1 MIIALLP
8 YLLRRRAKKNL
19 TQLKR
24 TQEIQISRN
33 VMSNVT
39 EMQSFVS
46 LFVFLSHRAICF
58 MELRIGMEEAGFGCA
73 RDGIGSIICEVG
85 HMLMSGGR

>member
-24 TQEIQISRN
+24 TQELQISRN

-39 EMQSFVS
+39 EMQSFVFHCLFFS
-46 LFVFLSHRAICF
+46 LTELFVLWN
-58 MELRIGMEEAGFGCA
+58 
-73 RDGIGSIICEVG
+73 
-85 HMLMSGGR
+85 